1 MSNMMKKILISLL
14 ILGVVSGCAKKPVE
28 ETSVTTTPV
37 VEITPSTI
45 TTSET
50 TTTPETTETTPAEK
64 PGSSENTS
72 SSSEAAK
79 EVYATINDLFDQ
91 AASKVKEEGKT
102 PYALSVSYS
111 DNYMSS
117 ARKGYKITCLVNND
131 GTVWR
136 YNDSEAE
143 LNNVKFEDKFDVSDY
158 YTVEEL
164 YEFTPGKVTRE
175 EAINTALNYLGFT
188 FEDLTLIQI
197 DEEAD
202 STRSYY
208 YVVLANIGSEY
219 VMKIDVNTKEI
230 FDYYDTDPNN

>member
-1 MSNMMKKILISLL
+1 MKKVLMSLL
-14 ILGVVSGCAKKPVE
+14 VLVVVSGCAKAPSE
-28 ETSVTTTPV
+28 ETPTTTTPV
-37 VEITPSTI
+37 VETTPSA
-45 TTSET
+45 TTTVE

-64 PGSSENTS
+64 PGSSENVS

-117 ARKGYKITCLVNND
+117 ARKGYQITCLVNND
-131 GTVWR
+131 GVVWR
-136 YNDSEAE
+136 YYDYEAE
-143 LNNVKFEDKFDVSDY
+143 RNNVEFEEKLDASSA

-164 YEFTPGKVTRE
+164 YEFVPGKVTRE
-175 EAINTALNYLGFT
+175 EAINVALDYLGFT
-188 FEDLTLIQI
+188 FEDLTLIYI
-197 DEEAD
+197 TEEAD

-208 YVVLANIGSEY
+208 NVEVANIGSEY
-219 VMKIDVNTKEI
+219 IMKIDANTKEI
-230 FDYYDTDPNN
+230 FDYHDTDPNT